1 MPLKRLT
8 TLKSKLDSYSP
19 NGSLED
25 YPQAAVLIICYE
37 SEGELFIV
45 MTERSKNLPS
55 HPGEVAY
62 PGGKR
67 EKNDTS
73 LIQTA
78 LREASEEI
86 DLDESKIKIIG
97 EIDTLKSRFGLSV
110 TPFIAVANEKLSLK
124 ANSNEVEDIFHIPLS
139 FFTNKPNI
147 SEKVTN
153 YKGETFKTP
162 VFNFEKYKIWGLTL
176 AFTINFLDLLDIK
189 FDYDF

>member
-1 MPLKRLT
+1 MPLKILT

-45 MTERSKNLPS
+45 MTERSKKLPR

-97 EIDTLKSRFGLSV
+97 EIDTLKSKFGLSV
-110 TPFIAVANEKLSLK
+110 TPFIAVSNEKLSLK

>member
-1 MPLKRLT
+1 MIS
-8 TLKSKLDSYSP
+8 TLKTKLENYAP

-25 YPQAAVLIICYE
+25 HPQAAVLIICYE
-37 SEGELFIV
+37 AEGELFIV

-62 PGGKR
+62 PGGKK
-67 EKNDTS
+67 EKNDSS
-73 LIQTA
+73 LIETA

-86 DLDESKIKIIG
+86 DLDQNKIEIIG

-110 TPFIAVANEKLSLK
+110 TPFIAIAEEKLNLK
-124 ANSNEVEDIFHIPLS
+124 ANASEVEEIFHIPLS
-139 FFTNKPNI
+139 FFKNKPNI
-147 SEKVTN
+147 SEKITN
-153 YKGETFKTP
+153 FKGETFKTP

-189 FDYDF
+189 FDYDL

>member
-1 MPLKRLT
+1 MNLRRIIYCYDRKVK
-8 TLKSKLDSYSP
+8 KSPKSP
-19 NGSLED
+19 WGSSL
-25 YPQAAVLIICYE
+25 
-37 SEGELFIV
+37 S
-45 MTERSKNLPS
+45 RR
-55 HPGEVAY
+55 
-62 PGGKR
+62 KR

-153 YKGETFKTP
+153 YKGETFKTLSLILK
-162 VFNFEKYKIWGLTL
+162 N
-176 AFTINFLDLLDIK
+176 IK
-189 FDYDF
+189 FGGLH